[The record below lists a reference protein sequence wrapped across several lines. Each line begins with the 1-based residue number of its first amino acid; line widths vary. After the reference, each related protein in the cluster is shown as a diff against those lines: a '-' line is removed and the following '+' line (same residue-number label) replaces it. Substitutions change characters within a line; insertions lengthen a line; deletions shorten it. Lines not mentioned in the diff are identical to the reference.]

1 MLTLIIIMLF
11 GILVYF
17 FRDEVGIV
25 LGWLAQGF
33 IVAVSNVSQWLGNLL
48 DAILDWSV
56 ETAFYL
62 FAAFLTISFRIVG
75 GILFKKPLLS
85 GFAFIAAVVL
95 FLVVW
100 TLFACGRWLVLEAG
114 SVLGGAMQSV
124 AKRLGFEVGTD
135 AEGHPVIFYPCGI
148 GYVVF
153 WLCIVA
159 CVAVLHPEIAASGM
173 FIVLSLLVV
182 GVLWGLGHVL

>member
-48 DAILDWSV
+48 DAILDWIV

-62 FAAFLTISFRIVG
+62 FAAFLTISFLIVG
-75 GILFKKPLLS
+75 GILFKKPLLT

-95 FLVVW
+95 FLHRC
-100 TLFACGRWLVLEAG
+100 LRSC
-114 SVLGGAMQSV
+114 S
-124 AKRLGFEVGTD
+124 
-135 AEGHPVIFYPCGI
+135 PP
-148 GYVVF
+148 
-153 WLCIVA
+153 
-159 CVAVLHPEIAASGM
+159 
-173 FIVLSLLVV
+173 
-182 GVLWGLGHVL
+182 